1 MWAPATITGNLNVSL
16 KYELP
21 QFIHERVT
29 VTDVLADVW
38 AHPGEHLLRRW
49 NWKSAVTS
57 ALIRGVLFF
66 STNFRSGWRAAAG
79 AMIAEFIYR
88 TAISGFYGSIT
99 QSFRHAE
106 PAWAAALFVMVVLP
120 VTSHAIEFTVH
131 YLRGTPQLLPSIIV
145 SVIFTAVAT
154 MFNYYA
160 MRRGVLVVDE
170 GRGSMLDD
178 FKAMPRVLGGFLIAG
193 PAALWRLARARK
205 EPS

>member
-1 MWAPATITGNLNVSL
+1 MAYRALIQSSL
-16 KYELP
+16 K
-21 QFIHERVT
+21 RMT
-29 VTDVLADVW
+29 VADVLADIW
-38 AHPGEHLLRRW
+38 SRPGEHLLRRW

-66 STNFRSGWRAAAG
+66 STNLTSGWKAAAG

-88 TAISGFYGSIT
+88 TAISGFYGSVT

-106 PAWAAALFVMVVLP
+106 PAWAAGLFVMVVLP
-120 VTSHAIEFTVH
+120 LTSHTIEFAVH
-131 YLRGTPQLLPSIIV
+131 YFRGTPQLLPSIIA
-145 SVIFTAVAT
+145 SVTFTIFAT

-178 FKAMPRVLGGFLIAG
+178 FKAMPRVLGGFLLAG
-193 PAALWRLARARK
+193 PAALWRVARVRR